1 MDLLEQMVFS
11 FAKVKIGVHT
21 HVRALCI
28 PAGEN
33 SAAGLKFLDLWT
45 SAILKPSASNMLSR
59 HSHDSMV
66 QRRYSQTIFS
76 CGSMSEGKDFAP

>member
-45 SAILKPSASNMLSR
+45 SAIL
-59 HSHDSMV
+59 
-66 QRRYSQTIFS
+66 
-76 CGSMSEGKDFAP
+76 